1 MSPSSWEDLLGQ
13 LGNSGNFYRIKE
25 GSTKLRL
32 VQLPSMK
39 VKKGESFVFWGEA
52 TTSYRGN
59 QRSRFVIP
67 ALVLEGKGTREGMDT
82 NVTTVVV
89 PKTVLKGILGL
100 LAEGYE
106 LFDPKEGY
114 GLMIKRT
121 GSGLNTDYTVLP
133 SRNPQP
139 LPADVVIQKDLT
151 LDGMAA
157 EFQTWA
163 NRPRQGEGGGGAES
177 SEESDD
183 LSDY

>member
-1 MSPSSWEDLLGQ
+1 MSPSWDDLLDQ
-13 LGNSGNFYRIKE
+13 LGNTGNFYRIKE
-25 GSTKLRL
+25 GTTKLRL

-67 ALVLEGKGTREGMDT
+67 ALVLEGKNTREGMDT
-82 NVTTVVV
+82 TATTVVI
-89 PKTVLKGILGL
+89 PKTILKGILGL
-100 LAEGYE
+100 LAEGYD
-106 LFDPKEGY
+106 LFDPKAGY

-139 LPADVVIQKDLT
+139 LPEDVVIPKDMN
-151 LDGMAA
+151 LDAMAS
-157 EFQTWA
+157 EFQNWA
-163 NRPRQGEGGGGAES
+163 NRPRQGGEGSDTGDAE
-177 SEESDD
+177 D
-183 LSDY
+183 LTDF